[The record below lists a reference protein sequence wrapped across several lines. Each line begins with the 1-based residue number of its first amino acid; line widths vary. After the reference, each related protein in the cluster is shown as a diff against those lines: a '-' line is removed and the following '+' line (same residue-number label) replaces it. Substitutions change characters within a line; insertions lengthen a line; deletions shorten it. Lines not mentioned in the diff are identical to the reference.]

1 MTAGKS
7 VARVTV
13 EGAARDCTRATD
25 FPEVINV
32 GYCPSCV
39 GQQVIYYIVHLCE
52 RNNIANFSNSQRRN
66 GLLL

>member
-1 MTAGKS
+1 MTAGKL

-39 GQQVIYYIVHLCE
+39 GQ
-52 RNNIANFSNSQRRN
+52 
-66 GLLL
+66 